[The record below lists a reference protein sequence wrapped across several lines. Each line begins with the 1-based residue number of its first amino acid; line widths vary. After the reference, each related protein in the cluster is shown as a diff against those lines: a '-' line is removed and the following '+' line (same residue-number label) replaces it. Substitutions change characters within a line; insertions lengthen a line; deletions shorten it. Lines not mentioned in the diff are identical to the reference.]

1 MRSIEQ
7 TGRNVEDAVRAALKA
22 LGVTREQADVEVLA
36 EESRGLLGILGHTE
50 AKVRVTAKPGVADKA
65 EAVLSQILHHMGL
78 QATPE
83 ITSDDAEGVQINIR
97 GGSDLGLLIGKR
109 GQTLAALQLI
119 TAMIANRDQP
129 MDSRKKVILDAE
141 GYRERRERALTS
153 MAHNAAERAK
163 RTGREVRLEALTPRE
178 RRIVHMA
185 LAEDPGVSTRSEGED
200 PERIVIVAPKR
211 SREDG

>member
-7 TGRNVEDAVRAALKA
+7 AGRNVEEAVQAALKA
-22 LGVTREQADVEVLA
+22 LGVTREQADIEVLA
-36 EESRGLLGILGHTE
+36 EETRGLLGILGHTE

-65 EAVLSQILHHMGL
+65 LEVLSQILQHMGID
-78 QATPE
+78 ATPE
-83 ITSDDAEGVQINIR
+83 ITSDDAEAVQINIH
-97 GGSDLGLLIGKR
+97 GDADLGLLIGKR

-119 TAMIANRDQP
+119 TAMMANREQP
-129 MDSRKKVILDAE
+129 AEVRKKVLLDAE

-153 MAHNAAERAK
+153 MAESAAERAK

-185 LAEDPGVSTRSEGED
+185 LADDPAVSTRSEGED
-200 PERIVIVAPKR
+200 PERIVIVSPR
-211 SREDG
+211 RGH

>member
-7 TGRNVEDAVRAALKA
+7 AGRNVEEAVQAALKA
-22 LGVTREQADVEVLA
+22 LGVTREQADIEVLA
-36 EESRGLLGILGHTE
+36 EETRGLLGILGHTE
-50 AKVRVTAKPGVADKA
+50 AKVRVTVKPGVAD
-65 EAVLSQILHHMGL
+65 EAVEVLSRILHHMGID
-78 QATPE
+78 ATPE
-83 ITSDDAEGVQINIR
+83 ITADDADAVQINIR

-119 TAMIANRDQP
+119 TAMIANRQQP
-129 MDSRKKVILDAE
+129 AELRKKVILDAE

-153 MAHNAAERAK
+153 MAQSAAERAK

-185 LAEDPGVSTRSEGED
+185 LADDPGVSTRSEGED
-200 PERIVIVAPKR
+200 PERIVIVTPR
-211 SREDG
+211 RGR

>member
-7 TGRNVEDAVRAALKA
+7 AGRNVEDAIQAALKA
-22 LGVTREQADVEVLA
+22 LGVTREQADIEVLA
-36 EESRGLLGILGHTE
+36 EETRGLLGILGHTE
-50 AKVRVTAKPGVADKA
+50 AKVRVTVKPGVADKA
-65 EAVLSQILHHMGL
+65 VEVLSQILQYMGID
-78 QATPE
+78 ATPE
-83 ITSDDAEGVQINIR
+83 ITSDDAEAAQINIR

-119 TAMIANRDQP
+119 TAMIANREQP
-129 MDSRKKVILDAE
+129 AELRKKVILDAE

-153 MAHNAAERAK
+153 MAQSAAERAK

-185 LAEDPGVSTRSEGED
+185 LANDSDVSTRSEGED
-200 PERIVIVAPKR
+200 PERIVIVTPRR
-211 SREDG
+211 SR